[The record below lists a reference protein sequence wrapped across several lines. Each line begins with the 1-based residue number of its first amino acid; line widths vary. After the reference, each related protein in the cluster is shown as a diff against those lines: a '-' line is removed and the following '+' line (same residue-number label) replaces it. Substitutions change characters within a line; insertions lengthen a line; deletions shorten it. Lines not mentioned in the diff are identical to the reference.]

1 VLLSCHPQ
9 IRAVEV
15 DEVNLPRDD
24 SIAPKGIAS
33 AALSKVQSIDLFQA
47 LTMFISHSYQL
58 ALPFTSEEVEAT
70 VATLIK
76 EGFFKRE
83 HAQIPILMSGEIVL
97 NEAFI
102 YKIDPILL
110 RL

>member
-1 VLLSCHPQ
+1 
-9 IRAVEV
+9 
-15 DEVNLPRDD
+15 
-24 SIAPKGIAS
+24 
-33 AALSKVQSIDLFQA
+33 
-47 LTMFISHSYQL
+47 LTILISHGYQL
-58 ALPFTSEEVEAT
+58 ALPFTSEEVKTT

-76 EGFFKRE
+76 EGFFKRK

-102 YKIDPILL
+102 YKIDPVLL